1 MPIARPSREPNTKRR
16 ISSYWGIL
24 FGEVGRQSRDT
35 PRKADTARDTKQ
47 NCWDAGQHKHN
58 LLTGRRSVDH
68 WSLRQS
74 IVATFTWA
82 KEEEEEEEGNCVPCP
97 RESPPSTS
105 RLATT
110 KDNSLSLSLYVSAPS
125 SPSLSPIK
133 PYGSIQS
140 FEQKK
145 VKVLPYHFHSFT
157 LYNFIICSL
166 FRRFNALIIISA
178 MRGNREFLPTF
189 LRRGKREQVL

>member
-110 KDNSLSLSLYVSAPS
+110 KDNSLSLYVSAPS

>member
-1 MPIARPSREPNTKRR
+1 MYLFARRKKDRRERKTRKTYSRPEVPIARPSREPNTKRR

-82 KEEEEEEEGNCVPCP
+82 KEEEEEEGNCVPCP

-110 KDNSLSLSLYVSAPS
+110 KDNSLSLSLCFCSIVAVTFTDKTVRIHTEFWAKESEGSA
-125 SPSLSPIK
+125 
-133 PYGSIQS
+133 
-140 FEQKK
+140 
-145 VKVLPYHFHSFT
+145 LPFPQ
-157 LYNFIICSL
+157 LYTI
-166 FRRFNALIIISA
+166 
-178 MRGNREFLPTF
+178 
-189 LRRGKREQVL
+189 